1 MPCGHDRAG
10 GSINVG
16 LENDKKR
23 MEKFMKS
30 KYNST
35 FTDLVDQKIPAS
47 LNAPGL
53 KTVEQIRDLFNP
65 A

>member
-1 MPCGHDRAG
+1 MPCGRDRAG

-35 FTDLVDQKIPAS
+35 FTDLVDQQIPAS
-47 LNAPGL
+47 LNAQGL
-53 KTVEQIRDLFNP
+53 KTD
-65 A
+65 